1 MNTLR
6 WAVSLCW
13 TVALPLTVVAQKRV
27 VVTGASGAEV
37 KELQA
42 AAPLARIVSVSGDA
56 EVRREIAEA
65 DGFIGSPTPE
75 LMRIGKKLK
84 WVQVGSA
91 GVDNIRFPE
100 LIRSD
105 VTLTNCKI
113 IQGPEIA
120 DHAFALLLSLTRS
133 LRELIPRMSRE
144 EWPLREFQTPEK
156 RPIELNGKTAL
167 IIGMGGIGTQI
178 AQRAHAFGMVVYGVD
193 PKDISLT
200 YFVKSVHP
208 PDQLRELLPKADV
221 IFISTPHTPES
232 EKMIG
237 PEEFRLMKQGAYFI
251 VVSRGKTYDGNALV
265 KALDEKHLAGAGLD
279 VTDPEPLPKGHPLW
293 KFENVVITPHLAGTS
308 DGLRARQMYVFKEN
322 VRRFSENKPLIH
334 VVDKQKGY

>member
-1 MNTLR
+1 
-6 WAVSLCW
+6 LCF
-13 TVALPLTVVAQKRV
+13 TAALPLTVAAQKRV
-27 VVTGASGAEV
+27 VVTGVSGADLT
-37 KELQA
+37 ELQA
-42 AAPLARIVSVSGDA
+42 AAPLAKVVSVSGGA
-56 EVRREIAEA
+56 ELRQQIAEA

-100 LIRSD
+100 LIQSN

-133 LRELIPRMSRE
+133 LRELIPRMPRE
-144 EWPLREFQTPEK
+144 EWPLSEFQTPEK
-156 RPIELNGKTAL
+156 RPIELNGRTAL

-178 AQRAHAFGMVVYGVD
+178 AQRAHAFGMTVYGID
-193 PKDISLT
+193 PKDISMT

-221 IFISTPHTPES
+221 VFISAPQTPES
-232 EKMIG
+232 EKMMG
-237 PEEFRLMKQGAYFI
+237 PDEFQLMKQGAYFI
-251 VVSRGKTYDGNALV
+251 VVSRGKTYDANALV
-265 KALDEKHLAGAGLD
+265 KALDEKRLAGAGLD

-293 KFENVVITPHLAGTS
+293 KFDNVVITPHLAGTS
-308 DGLRARQMYVFKEN
+308 DRFHARQLEVFKEN
-322 VRRFSENKPLIH
+322 VRRFSENKPLIN

>member
-1 MNTLR
+1 MNSSSGIIAARHLR
-6 WAVSLCW
+6 LHFRHSLVSEPAENQRSM
-13 TVALPLTVVAQKRV
+13 TRF
-27 VVTGASGAEV
+27 GAEEISTATYWGLL
-37 KELQA
+37 KQ
-42 AAPLARIVSVSGDA
+42 PDNQKPP
-56 EVRREIAEA
+56 RE
-65 DGFIGSPTPE
+65 D
-75 LMRIGKKLK
+75 
-84 WVQVGSA
+84 
-91 GVDNIRFPE
+91 
-100 LIRSD
+100 LILERSNLIESHWSNHWL
-105 VTLTNCKI
+105 TLN
-113 IQGPEIA
+113 Q
-120 DHAFALLLSLTRS
+120 
-133 LRELIPRMSRE
+133 
-144 EWPLREFQTPEK
+144 
-156 RPIELNGKTAL
+156 LNGKTAL

-308 DGLRARQMYVFKEN
+308 DGLRGRQMNVFKEN

>member
-13 TVALPLTVVAQKRV
+13 TVALPLTVAAQKRV

-100 LIRSD
+100 LIQSN

-120 DHAFALLLSLTRS
+120 DHAFALLLSLTRD
-133 LRELIPRMSRE
+133 LNYLIPARTKE
-144 EWPLREFQTPEK
+144 GW
-156 RPIELNGKTAL
+156 
-167 IIGMGGIGTQI
+167 
-178 AQRAHAFGMVVYGVD
+178 
-193 PKDISLT
+193 
-200 YFVKSVHP
+200 
-208 PDQLRELLPKADV
+208 
-221 IFISTPHTPES
+221 
-232 EKMIG
+232 
-237 PEEFRLMKQGAYFI
+237 
-251 VVSRGKTYDGNALV
+251 
-265 KALDEKHLAGAGLD
+265 
-279 VTDPEPLPKGHPLW
+279 PKGEYHP
-293 KFENVVITPHLAGTS
+293 
-308 DGLRARQMYVFKEN
+308 
-322 VRRFSENKPLIH
+322 
-334 VVDKQKGY
+334 

>member
-1 MNTLR
+1 MSTLR
-6 WAVSLCW
+6 WAVSLCL
-13 TVALPLTVVAQKRV
+13 TAALPLTVAGQKRV
-27 VVTGASGAEV
+27 VMTGVSGADLT
-37 KELQA
+37 ELQA
-42 AAPLARIVSVSGDA
+42 AAPLAKIIGVAGDG
-56 EVRREIAEA
+56 ELRKEIAEA

-100 LIRSD
+100 LIRSN

-120 DHAFALLLSLTRS
+120 DHAFALLLSLTRRV
-133 LRELIPRMSRE
+133 RELIPRMSRE
-144 EWPLREFQTPEK
+144 EWPLREFQTLEK
-156 RPIELNGKTAL
+156 RPIELNGRTAL
-167 IIGMGGIGTQI
+167 IVGMGGIGMQI

-193 PKDISLT
+193 PKDISMT

-221 IFISTPHTPES
+221 VFISAPHTPES

-237 PEEFRLMKQGAYFI
+237 PAEFRLMKEGAYFI
-251 VVSRGKTYDGNALV
+251 VVSRGKTYDASALV
-265 KALDEKHLAGAGLD
+265 KALDEKRLAGAGLD

-293 KFENVVITPHLAGTS
+293 KFDNVVITPHLAGTS
-308 DGLRARQMYVFKEN
+308 DRFHTRQLEVFKEN
-322 VRRFSENKPLIH
+322 LRRFSENRPLIH

>member
-1 MNTLR
+1 MTTSL
-6 WAVSLCW
+6 WAVSLCL
-13 TVALPLTVVAQKRV
+13 TIALPLTTAAQTKV
-27 VVTGASGAEV
+27 VVTGLSGADL

-42 AAPLARIVSVSGDA
+42 AAPLARVVSVSGDA
-56 EVRREIAEA
+56 ELRNQIAEA

-75 LMRIGKKLK
+75 LLRIGKKLK

-100 LIRSD
+100 LIQSN

-144 EWPLREFQTPEK
+144 QWPLREFQTPEK
-156 RPIELNGKTAL
+156 RPIELNGRTAL
-167 IIGMGGIGTQI
+167 IVGMGGIGMQI
-178 AQRAHAFGMVVYGVD
+178 AQRAHAFGMVVYGID
-193 PKDISLT
+193 PKDISMT

-221 IFISTPHTPES
+221 VFISAPHTPES

-237 PEEFRLMKQGAYFI
+237 PDEFQLMKQGAYFI
-251 VVSRGKTYDGNALV
+251 VVSRGKTYDANALV
-265 KALDEKHLAGAGLD
+265 KALDSKHLAGAGLD
-279 VTDPEPLPKGHPLW
+279 VTDPEPLPPGHPLW

-308 DGLRARQMYVFKEN
+308 DRFHARQMEVFKEN
-322 VRRFSENKPLIH
+322 LRRFSEKKPLIH

>member
-1 MNTLR
+1 MSILS
-6 WAVSLCW
+6 WAIPLCLAA
-13 TVALPLTVVAQKRV
+13 ALPLTVAAQKRV
-27 VVTGASGAEV
+27 IVTGVSSADLT
-37 KELQA
+37 ELQA
-42 AAPLARIVSVSGDA
+42 AAPLAKIVSAAGDA
-56 EVRREIAEA
+56 ELRNQIAEA

-100 LIRSD
+100 LIGSN

-120 DHAFALLLSLTRS
+120 DHAFALLLSLTRRVGELT
-133 LRELIPRMSRE
+133 LRKSRE

-156 RPIELNGKTAL
+156 RPIELNGRTAL
-167 IIGMGGIGTQI
+167 IIGMGGIGMQI
-178 AQRAHAFGMVVYGVD
+178 AQRAHAFGMVVHGID
-193 PKDISLT
+193 PKDISMT
-200 YFVKSVHP
+200 YFVKSIHP

-221 IFISTPHTPES
+221 VFISAPHTPES

-237 PEEFRLMKQGAYFI
+237 PSEFALMKEGAYFI
-251 VVSRGKTYDGNALV
+251 VVSRGKTYDANALV
-265 KALDEKHLAGAGLD
+265 KAIDEKRLAGAGLD

-293 KFENVVITPHLAGTS
+293 KFDNVVITPHLAGTS
-308 DGLRARQMYVFKEN
+308 DGFHSRQMEVFKEN
-322 VRRFSENKPLIH
+322 LRRFSENRPLIH

>member
-1 MNTLR
+1 ML
-6 WAVSLCW
+6 
-13 TVALPLTVVAQKRV
+13 ALPLTVAAQKTV
-27 VVTGASGAEV
+27 LVTGASGAEV

-42 AAPLARIVSVSGDA
+42 AAPLAKVVSASGEA
-56 EVRREIAEA
+56 EVRQEIAEA
-65 DGFIGSPTPE
+65 DGFIGGPTPE

-84 WVQVGSA
+84 WIQVGSA

-100 LIRSD
+100 LTQRD
-105 VTLTNCKI
+105 LTLTNCKI

-120 DHAFALLLSLTRS
+120 DHAFALLLSLTRD
-133 LRELIPRMSRE
+133 LRALIPRMTRE

-193 PKDISLT
+193 PKDISLS
-200 YFVKSVHP
+200 YFVKGVYP
-208 PDQLRELLPKADV
+208 PDQLREVLPKADV
-221 IFISTPHTPES
+221 VFISTPHTPES

-237 PEEFRLMKQGAYFI
+237 PEQFGLMKQGAYFI
-251 VVSRGKTYDGNALV
+251 VVSRGKTYDANALV
-265 KALDEKHLAGAGLD
+265 KALDGRHLAGAGLD

-308 DGLRARQMYVFKEN
+308 DGLRARQMSVFKEN
-322 VRRFSENKPLIH
+322 VRRFSENKPLIN